1 MAREKAIGAVI
12 RKTEPDSCRLNVA
25 VGSDQGYKPRMCITL
40 RDFYNLSKTVLI
52 NKAIGSIIL
61 IC

>member
-12 RKTEPDSCRLNVA
+12 RKTGPDGCRLNVA
-25 VGSDQGYKPRMCITL
+25 VGSDQGYKPRMRIMH
-40 RDFYNLSKTVLI
+40 RGFYNLSKTVLI

>member
-12 RKTEPDSCRLNVA
+12 RKTEPDGCRLNVA
-25 VGSDQGYKPRMCITL
+25 VGSDQGYKPRMRITL

-52 NKAIGSIIL
+52 NNAIGSIIL

>member
-12 RKTEPDSCRLNVA
+12 RKTEPDGCRLNVA
-25 VGSDQGYKPRMCITL
+25 VGSGSNYKLCMRITL
-40 RDFYNLSKTVLI
+40 RDFYNLSKIVLI